1 MTATM
6 RLLARWHIWLGWL
19 VGVPLLLWTV
29 SGLAMTLRPI
39 EETRG
44 TDRLVERPA
53 QALAP
58 DTRIAID
65 LLSKDSR
72 PVISVTTRVERGIA
86 VTRIN
91 YADGTF
97 KRFRPDGTEMGPI
110 SEIEARLIA
119 AERVRGGGDLV
130 SIRKVTAA
138 APAADFRQPI
148 DAWQIALRDGT
159 HVYVGVESGEIE
171 AVRTPWW
178 RFYDFMWGLHIMDLE
193 TREDTHHP
201 LLIGFAALAAVS
213 IAMGCTLMFRRRRAR
228 VRT

>member
-119 AERVRGGGDLV
+119 AEGVRGGGDLA

-138 APAADFRQPI
+138 APALSAEGVGQLVTPSCCKPSEPVRPWSEPSTTSNEHGVSVS
-148 DAWQIALRDGT
+148 AGTDG
-159 HVYVGVESGEIE
+159 
-171 AVRTPWW
+171 
-178 RFYDFMWGLHIMDLE
+178 
-193 TREDTHHP
+193 
-201 LLIGFAALAAVS
+201 
-213 IAMGCTLMFRRRRAR
+213 R
-228 VRT
+228 VRDVPRPALFCVI